1 MGSTSNECGVS
12 YQIWRIAKQIRT
24 SDSPS
29 AEGACYIWVQASY
42 LFSAEVFQG
51 THHLSSLPWQSI
63 CLSFVLAP
71 TLPVAMMV
79 AQEEQPFGNDGHV
92 LHVGHH
98 KSRQTFYRCQYE
110 CVACLVYPARFF
122 FCFCPFS
129 CFANC
134 LVEWTSGFIFR
145 RDHRALRPLT
155 AAPKTSCHSRSG
167 SWLTWWGIA
176 LKCHANPDNV
186 QMVLPPLHQ
195 TNFFLSITCIA
206 LVFFHGIG
214 LIKTA
219 GLRCAMHLEIYPWA
233 VFIEEK
239 KETSRAS

>member
-122 FCFCPFS
+122 FASAHSPVLQTVSSSERVVLFFGATTAHWGLLPLLQRHL
-129 CFANC
+129 AIAA
-134 LVEWTSGFIFR
+134 V
-145 RDHRALRPLT
+145 ALGL
-155 AAPKTSCHSRSG
+155 
-167 SWLTWWGIA
+167 
-176 LKCHANPDNV
+176 PDE
-186 QMVLPPLHQ
+186 
-195 TNFFLSITCIA
+195 
-206 LVFFHGIG
+206 G
-214 LIKTA
+214 
-219 GLRCAMHLEIYPWA
+219 
-233 VFIEEK
+233 
-239 KETSRAS
+239 